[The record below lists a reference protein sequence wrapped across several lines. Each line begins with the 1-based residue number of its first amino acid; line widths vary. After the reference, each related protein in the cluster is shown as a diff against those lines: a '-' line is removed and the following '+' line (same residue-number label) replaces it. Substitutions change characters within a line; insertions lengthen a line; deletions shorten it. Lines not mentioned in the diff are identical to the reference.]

1 MKKITIVLLIAFYG
15 ITTTAQSIDT
25 LLCEAPDRDTIEFEN
40 LPWFGNNIY
49 LENFLDSIGYPSGEM
64 NNVTGDNLNSSGRVE
79 PNGIVTSERV
89 RFHVPIKFWVYRNS
103 AGIGGP
109 TLSQLQKYIDDLNQ
123 YYNVDNNTLIGFIC
137 DVR

>member
-15 ITTTAQSIDT
+15 LTTNAQSIDT

-64 NNVTGDNLNSSGRVE
+64 KNLTADNLNSSGKVE
-79 PNGIVTSERV
+79 PNAILVT
-89 RFHVPIKFWVYRNS
+89 
-103 AGIGGP
+103 
-109 TLSQLQKYIDDLNQ
+109 
-123 YYNVDNNTLIGFIC
+123 
-137 DVR
+137 